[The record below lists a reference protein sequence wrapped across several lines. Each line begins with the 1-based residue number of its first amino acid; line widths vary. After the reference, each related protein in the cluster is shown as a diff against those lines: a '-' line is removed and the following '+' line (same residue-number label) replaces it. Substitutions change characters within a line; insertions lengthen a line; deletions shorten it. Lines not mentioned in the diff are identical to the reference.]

1 MSTVPKFP
9 APPANLFCSA
19 RPGINVLQTLYNGLN
34 FVFVWGGGRW
44 RKGHKPL
51 MKILLSTGII
61 CNFINVQSQNPS
73 NKKIFSEF
81 WAT

>member
-34 FVFVWGGGRW
+34 FVFVWGGGEVAKRAQT
-44 RKGHKPL
+44 L
-51 MKILLSTGII
+51 NE
-61 CNFINVQSQNPS
+61 NFVKYGYNL
-73 NKKIFSEF
+73 
-81 WAT
+81 